1 MRYSDDDNE
10 NARWMK
16 NAPSLTPTLSLI
28 ASSVG
33 KFFEPPSL
41 PPPLVNLKCQVQK
54 EKEGESALQEKGS
67 SRLVALYGVNDSR
80 RLHRAALRKGG
91 KQGMIQRDNLPPSM
105 DPVGRSRGVLYP
117 EKCGEGRRMKK

>member
-1 MRYSDDDNE
+1 MIFGQEGVRYSDDDNE

-41 PPPLVNLKCQVQK
+41 PPSPA
-54 EKEGESALQEKGS
+54 G
-67 SRLVALYGVNDSR
+67 
-80 RLHRAALRKGG
+80 
-91 KQGMIQRDNLPPSM
+91 
-105 DPVGRSRGVLYP
+105 
-117 EKCGEGRRMKK
+117 

>member
-1 MRYSDDDNE
+1 MIFGQEGVRYSDDDNE

-80 RLHRAALRKGG
+80 SRRMNRQAHRAGRLHRATTIRN
-91 KQGMIQRDNLPPSM
+91 R
-105 DPVGRSRGVLYP
+105 RS
-117 EKCGEGRRMKK
+117 